1 MCYVRSADQNTQ
13 IQLFN
18 LASGSPVLV
27 GSMTDDGQNGDQT
40 ANDKIYTIVTSIT
53 APAASSLPM
62 QVTATSSIGGSTSTN
77 FSAQVVQIPTY
88 TADAD
93 VNQAESQLYDTATQ
107 TRTSFS
113 NPDWSKLSF
122 LQGIGTNLMSMFGEI
137 NGVVAQNSTLQT
149 ENKQIIRKAAET
161 SIQGQEAHPE
171 GIVQDILDV
180 FTSGLLSPAQNA
192 TSCNQLVESLGG
204 FRSSYSNALSS
215 DDPQLLQFALEL
227 SNICSTASNC
237 QGAFDTD
244 DFLGSD
250 AYATAAAEWAH
261 EYIVSGQALPT
272 SIAGCGGGVTKSL
285 ANVAVKSELSQ
296 FTDLASEGLSDLT
309 DAGEI
314 SQQIIGQV
322 NDTLV
327 GWFVDNSGNS
337 KVAIGQVASSETFT
351 APFGTYHLAVSFG
364 GSAKN
369 ATVSKTPVYP
379 KSTTNISPSAGA
391 AITVTPPYV
400 KDLNP
405 GSGVVGAT
413 ITIAGTGFDTNASG
427 NEVSFNG
434 ISAQVTSSTSATI
447 QAVVPLGASTGPV
460 SVATSS
466 GSTTSSVYFTVTGST
481 GNPMPAITALF
492 PNTVVAGKTS
502 QLLTI
507 NGTGF
512 VSTSTVTFNGVAH
525 AANFI
530 GTNRFTIS
538 LAALDLATAGT
549 YPIVVINSTP
559 GGGSST
565 AANFTVTSTV
575 TEGAGD
581 WTWVSG
587 ASKAGQVGVFGT
599 QGVPAATNFPG
610 ERENAASWTDANG
623 NLWLFG
629 GWGLD
634 SVSNFGA
641 LNDLW
646 EFNPTTRMWT
656 WKSGS
661 STVPNSGYGQPGVY
675 GTQGVPAATN
685 VPGGRVRPV
694 SWTDSNG
701 NLWLF
706 GGMNAFSNMLND
718 LWEFNPATRMWTWI
732 SGSSADS
739 QPGV

>member
-1 MCYVRSADQNTQ
+1 
-13 IQLFN
+13 
-18 LASGSPVLV
+18 
-27 GSMTDDGQNGDQT
+27 
-40 ANDKIYTIVTSIT
+40 
-53 APAASSLPM
+53 
-62 QVTATSSIGGSTSTN
+62 
-77 FSAQVVQIPTY
+77 
-88 TADAD
+88 
-93 VNQAESQLYDTATQ
+93 
-107 TRTSFS
+107 
-113 NPDWSKLSF
+113 
-122 LQGIGTNLMSMFGEI
+122 
-137 NGVVAQNSTLQT
+137 
-149 ENKQIIRKAAET
+149 
-161 SIQGQEAHPE
+161 
-171 GIVQDILDV
+171 
-180 FTSGLLSPAQNA
+180 
-192 TSCNQLVESLGG
+192 
-204 FRSSYSNALSS
+204 
-215 DDPQLLQFALEL
+215 
-227 SNICSTASNC
+227 
-237 QGAFDTD
+237 
-244 DFLGSD
+244 
-250 AYATAAAEWAH
+250 
-261 EYIVSGQALPT
+261 
-272 SIAGCGGGVTKSL
+272 
-285 ANVAVKSELSQ
+285 
-296 FTDLASEGLSDLT
+296 
-309 DAGEI
+309 
-314 SQQIIGQV
+314 
-322 NDTLV
+322 
-327 GWFVDNSGNS
+327 
-337 KVAIGQVASSETFT
+337 
-351 APFGTYHLAVSFG
+351 
-364 GSAKN
+364 
-369 ATVSKTPVYP
+369 
-379 KSTTNISPSAGA
+379 
-391 AITVTPPYV
+391 
-400 KDLNP
+400 
-405 GSGVVGAT
+405 
-413 ITIAGTGFDTNASG
+413 
-427 NEVSFNG
+427 
-434 ISAQVTSSTSATI
+434 
-447 QAVVPLGASTGPV
+447 
-460 SVATSS
+460 
-466 GSTTSSVYFTVTGST
+466 
-481 GNPMPAITALF
+481 MPAITALF